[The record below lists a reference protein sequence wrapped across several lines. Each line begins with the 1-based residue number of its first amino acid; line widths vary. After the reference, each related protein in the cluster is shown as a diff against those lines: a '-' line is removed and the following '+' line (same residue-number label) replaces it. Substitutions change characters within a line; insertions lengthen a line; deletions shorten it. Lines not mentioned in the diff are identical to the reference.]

1 MRSKAFLL
9 FLLPC
14 TLCAGQSVLTTPTES
29 TQSVS
34 GSTAGQGPSTGT
46 TQGSSQAPRQAGE
59 RTNFDNAIP
68 STGIPTV
75 PVPAPIPSPMR
86 IVGPLT
92 QKSEFEKFAE
102 DAIGRPLPVYG
113 RQLFDEVP
121 TTFAPVEHVPVPAD
135 YVLGP
140 GDELLI
146 RAWGKI
152 DLDSRVTVDR
162 NGQIYLPKVGS
173 LTVAGLRY
181 EQAEGY
187 LHSAIGALFKDFELN
202 VAIGQLRSIQIF
214 VLGSARQPGG
224 YTVSSLSTLVDALF
238 ASGGPSAT
246 GTMRHIQLRRGGQTL
261 TEFDI
266 YDLMQKGDKSHDVR
280 LLPGDVIYFPSIG
293 AQVAISGDI
302 NVPGIYEL
310 KGETTVGAALKGA
323 GGMTSLA
330 DAERVVLE
338 RIENHSSR
346 QVEEFALDTSGQG
359 HLLRDGDLLRVFPLS
374 PKFENAVTL
383 RGNVAQPGLYA
394 WKEGMRISDLIP
406 SRGFLITRDYWNREN
421 HLVPR
426 ISAHPFGDPRT
437 NQFRDQQTG
446 QSGDLNADHYGN
458 QRTGQFGNT
467 QEDQNGN
474 QQADQFGNG
483 QADQY
488 GNSRTDQ
495 YGNGQVDQYGNPRT
509 DQFGNAQADQYGNPR
524 TDQPG
529 SAHTG
534 QSGILHTNQPGNRSN
549 DQFWNSRTPIIDT
562 VGQISAEINWE
573 YALIERLDERDL
585 STHLIPFRLAGAI
598 DNPTSP
604 DNQLLKAGDVV
615 TIFSRADL
623 DLPMEKHATF
633 VRVGGEVN
641 APGVYRVNPGETLRD
656 VVKQAGGLTPH
667 SYLYASIFTRVSAR
681 QAQEKQ
687 LQQSSEQM
695 QRELTAKFANS
706 TPQAGQTG
714 ADQQAQLAMQ
724 QTALA
729 SLASIKPTGRV
740 VLDMK
745 PGAETIADMPD
756 FPLEDGDTFYIPPR
770 LSTVQVAGAVYNANA
785 LRYEPGKR
793 LIAYL
798 NDAGGATREADAK
811 RIFVIRADGT
821 VVSRQSRNS
830 HSHGSYGNLKLLP
843 GDAIVVPEKLIVSG
857 GLQKFANYAQI
868 ISGAAMTGAVLG
880 TLLP

>member
-1 MRSKAFLL
+1 
-9 FLLPC
+9 
-14 TLCAGQSVLTTPTES
+14 
-29 TQSVS
+29 
-34 GSTAGQGPSTGT
+34 
-46 TQGSSQAPRQAGE
+46 
-59 RTNFDNAIP
+59 
-68 STGIPTV
+68 
-75 PVPAPIPSPMR
+75 
-86 IVGPLT
+86 
-92 QKSEFEKFAE
+92 
-102 DAIGRPLPVYG
+102 
-113 RQLFDEVP
+113 
-121 TTFAPVEHVPVPAD
+121 VPAD

-173 LTVAGLRY
+173 LTVAGLRF
-181 EQAEGY
+181 EQVEGY

-293 AQVAISGDI
+293 AQVAISGDV

-330 DAERVVLE
+330 DAERVVVE

-359 HLLRDGDLLRVFPLS
+359 RLLRDGDLLRVFPLS

-426 ISAHPFGDPRT
+426 VSAHPFGDPRAG
-437 NQFRDQQTG
+437 QFSEQQTG
-446 QSGDLNADHYGN
+446 QPGDLGANQYGN
-458 QRTGQFGNT
+458 PRTDQPGNGQA
-467 QEDQNGN
+467 DQNGN

-483 QADQY
+483 QADQN
-488 GNSRTDQ
+488 GSQQTDQ
-495 YGNGQVDQYGNPRT
+495 P
-509 DQFGNAQADQYGNPR
+509 GNAQA
-524 TDQPG
+524 
-529 SAHTG
+529 G
-534 QSGILHTNQPGNRSN
+534 QSGILRTNQPGNRSN
-549 DQFWNSRTPIIDT
+549 DQFGNSRTPIIDT

-623 DLPMEKHATF
+623 ELPMEKHASF
-633 VRVGGEVN
+633 IQVGGEVN

-667 SYLYASIFTRVSAR
+667 SYLYASILTRVSAR

-687 LQQSSEQM
+687 LQQSTEQM

-868 ISGAAMTGAVLG
+868 ISGAAMTGAVLA
-880 TLLP
+880 TILP